1 MPTDLAVY
9 ILTNGRFHWYTVGN
23 QIFNGNPHGAE
34 QGLEGLP
41 AEDAQMR
48 ESGLL
53 SLYDLHSDRSGVCY
67 SSSRR
72 PLLNLRP
79 VRPPTSLDF
88 SSTLPSQRSEG

>member
-1 MPTDLAVY
+1 
-9 ILTNGRFHWYTVGN
+9 
-23 QIFNGNPHGAE
+23 
-34 QGLEGLP
+34 
-41 AEDAQMR
+41 MR

-53 SLYDLHSDRSGVCY
+53 SLYDLHSDQSGVCY

>member
-1 MPTDLAVY
+1 MSV
-9 ILTNGRFHWYTVGN
+9 TVGN

-53 SLYDLHSDRSGVCY
+53 SLYDLHSDKSGVCY

-79 VRPPTSLDF
+79 VRPPTWTRSDPDLIGPTSLDF

>member
-1 MPTDLAVY
+1 MSV
-9 ILTNGRFHWYTVGN
+9 TVGN

-53 SLYDLHSDRSGVCY
+53 SLYDLHSDQSGVCY